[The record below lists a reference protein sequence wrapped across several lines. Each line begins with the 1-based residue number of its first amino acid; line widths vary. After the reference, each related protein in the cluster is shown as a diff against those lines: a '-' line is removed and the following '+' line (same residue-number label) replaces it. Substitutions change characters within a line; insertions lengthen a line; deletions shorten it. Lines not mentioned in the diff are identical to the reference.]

1 MKLPRKLSPIQLYL
15 WMVVRRDWFT
25 AKIEYL
31 NSESAKWRGLFNVL
45 KSPFSLLRAMGL
57 SPIQAGAL
65 LFAST
70 AAGSAVVVNE
80 TLLSGRSFARG
91 DSGVYAAPSD
101 IPVAYIEG
109 DNTLLSQLNAVPVGD
124 ITIDS
129 VTVGTAYAGSTLPS
143 GQTNV
148 VSVGG
153 LPAASGFTETFL
165 EVGTLT
171 IDRWRCTTFL
181 MENTSVHTLNITGV
195 AADGISVSSVAGTAR
210 MRAIGGGNRAESM
223 GVANSTYDQIRIEAA
238 TSGVNGQVDT
248 LTLTNLLTK
257 GGACVISNVIASTIN
272 VELLVVGAGDGLAAK
287 DFVIASSVN
296 AKVSNIHSNVEEL
309 ISPP

>member
-1 MKLPRKLSPIQLYL
+1 MLRVSPVKAYQ
-15 WMVVRRDWFT
+15 WAKARRDWLT

-31 NSESAKWRGLFNVL
+31 NSESAKWRGLFNVV
-45 KSPFSLLRAMGL
+45 KSPYSLLRGL
-57 SPIQAGAL
+57 GFSPQMAIGLLGVLGAGG
-65 LFAST
+65 T
-70 AAGSAVVVNE
+70 GVVVNE
-80 TLLSGRSFARG
+80 TLLSDRSFSRG
-91 DSGVYAAPSD
+91 DSGIYAAPSD

-109 DNTLLSQLNAVPVGD
+109 DNTLLIQLNAVPVGD

-153 LPAASGFTETFL
+153 LPASSGFTETFL

-171 IDRWRCTTFL
+171 IDRWRCTTFR
-181 MENTSVHTLNITGV
+181 MEETSVHTLNITGV

-223 GVANSTYDQIRIEAA
+223 GVANSTYDQLRIEAA
-238 TSGVNGQVDT
+238 TSAVNGQVDN

-257 GGACVISNVIASTIN
+257 GGACLISRVKAGTIN
-272 VELLVVGAGDGLAAK
+272 IELLVVGAGDGLAAK
-287 DFVIASSVN
+287 DFVIASSVD